1 MEDNRETGFGWPQL
15 GICAAMVG
23 LAVWGLLAIALPPSG
38 TILPK
43 HPVHPATGDGGLAT
57 LPQPKHAVQGAM
69 KPVDCSRQACL
80 ALTFDDGP
88 DSHVTPQ
95 VLDILRRHKVRAT
108 FYVVG
113 SRVAG
118 NEALLRQMYQDG
130 HEIGN
135 HSWNHAD
142 LTTLNAMQIQQQIS
156 STQAA
161 VAGAGVPPPTTFRPP
176 YGAVNAVV
184 RANVPLT
191 IVRWNVDPED
201 WNAKEA
207 KDVVSK
213 VESTAKPG
221 AVIDMHDIHQ
231 QTADALDQLLND
243 FAPKY
248 QLVTVSE
255 LFNLPPGQ
263 RGEFFGR

>member
-1 MEDNRETGFGWPQL
+1 MEDNKGTGFGWPQV
-15 GICAAMVG
+15 GICAAMIG
-23 LAVWGLLAIALPPSG
+23 FAVWGLLAVALPRAAPVA
-38 TILPK
+38 PK
-43 HPVHPATGDGGLAT
+43 HPYPQAVAK
-57 LPQPKHAVQGAM
+57 LPQPNQAVRGAM
-69 KPVDCSRQACL
+69 QEVDCSRQACL

-88 DSHVTPQ
+88 DGHVTPQ
-95 VLDILRRHKVRAT
+95 VLDILRRHNVRAT
-108 FYVVG
+108 FYIVG

-118 NEALLRQMYQDG
+118 NEAILRQMYKDG

-135 HSWNHAD
+135 HSWSHTD
-142 LTTLNAMQIQQQIS
+142 FTTLNAMQIQQQIA

-161 VAGAGVPPPTTFRPP
+161 IAGAGVPPPTTFRPP

-191 IVRWNVDPED
+191 IVRWNIDPED
-201 WNAKEA
+201 WSTTNAK
-207 KDVVSK
+207 DIITK

-221 AVIDMHDIHQ
+221 SVVDMHDIHQ

-243 FAPKY
+243 LTQKY
-248 QLVTVSE
+248 QLVTASE